1 MSWKKGDPLDM
12 ATEVGPLSNA
22 AHYARV
28 CSFVDIALQDGGQLL
43 CGGKRPA
50 NVGDKGYYLEPTAVL
65 MPSNSARVCQEEIFG
80 PFAAFQIFD
89 TFDEAI
95 AIANDS
101 EFGLVS
107 YLWSNDLTQA
117 HRAARE
123 IQAGVVLVNTP
134 MILDLRFPF
143 GGYKTSGVGR
153 EGIDGMRHFY
163 TEEKT
168 VTIAL
173 QRPAMARLGA
183 GLA

>member
-1 MSWKKGDPLDM
+1 
-12 ATEVGPLSNA
+12 
-22 AHYARV
+22 
-28 CSFVDIALQDGGQLL
+28 
-43 CGGKRPA
+43 
-50 NVGDKGYYLEPTAVL
+50 
-65 MPSNSARVCQEEIFG
+65 MPSNKTRVGQEEIFG

-89 TFDEAI
+89 SFDEAL

-123 IQAGVVLVNTP
+123 VQSGVVLVNTP
-134 MILDLRFPF
+134 MWLDLRFPF

-163 TEEKT
+163 TEEK
-168 VTIAL
+168 
-173 QRPAMARLGA
+173 RSP
-183 GLA
+183 